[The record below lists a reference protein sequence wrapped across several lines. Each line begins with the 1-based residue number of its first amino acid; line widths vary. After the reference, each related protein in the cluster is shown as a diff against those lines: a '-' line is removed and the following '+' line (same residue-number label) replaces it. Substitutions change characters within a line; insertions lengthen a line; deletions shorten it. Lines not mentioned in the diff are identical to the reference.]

1 MRGGKHRQSLVDDA
15 SLRGKMD
22 PRDVSDLLAYVREW
36 CLRDGGRAGAPR
48 GEGDD
53 RAPGGKDASANG
65 DGGDGG
71 GGGGSTKHAERALAV
86 AGPSFEDMN
95 ASGAM
100 RASSPCLTAGFPS
113 SPQMPPSSYP
123 ATLEVSS
130 GLFGDGIFPPPTF
143 FLFIARNLHRI
154 YCVGCWRSKLYYFV
168 LFFHFSNSS
177 SNGTFFPLG
186 N

>member
-1 MRGGKHRQSLVDDA
+1 MYTKGVLTAILNDEYAPVREKQARFMRGGKHRQSLVDDA

-48 GEGDD
+48 REDD
-53 RAPGGKDASANG
+53 RAPSGQGASANG

-71 GGGGSTKHAERALAV
+71 SGKHAERALV
-86 AGPSFEDMN
+86 VEGPSFDDMN

-130 GLFGDGIFPPPTF
+130 GLFGDGISAAYLLSFHSAKP
-143 FLFIARNLHRI
+143 
-154 YCVGCWRSKLYYFV
+154 RSHL
-168 LFFHFSNSS
+168 LRRM
-177 SNGTFFPLG
+177 LEQ
-186 N
+186 